1 MLLVSGSHA
10 SENSNT
16 PGPGN
21 VVDTDRKT
29 KNGNLRRSTTA
40 NQGTNLNV
48 DHSGEQQLNHPNR
61 ANTRHNDNHHPQVP
75 IKGMG
80 PDNLLSE
87 DLAGR
92 QLSQQTSMT
101 RVEVLC
107 GYEEALEDCA
117 AKVRLAT
124 KSATHFEERHLLKCA
139 HSIGVSIGESDMHLL
154 SDFNIQR
161 SQPRFTSHIPDSLR
175 VSKRRLQGQR
185 QPQGLG
191 IVQAPQFWS
200 RYGKKGEGVKVCV
213 LDTGIDGQ
221 HQDLGKFG
229 GSGADANTANWDT
242 DKDGHGTHVSGTI
255 AALDNS
261 VGVVGVAP
269 KAELFTVKVFRDDNG
284 EIYDEDLIAA
294 FDACVSAK
302 ANIISMSLGGPGS
315 TLAEQRAVNDLF
327 TKEKIM
333 LVAASGNS
341 GNSDFEYPAS
351 YDGVVS
357 VGSVNFNR
365 DVSNFSTF
373 NNKVDLTAPGTF
385 RCSGKGG
392 RLDYWC
398 LFCFGAV
405 KLITWLS
412 FIVLSISV

>member
-1 MLLVSGSHA
+1 MTSDNAL
-10 SENSNT
+10 
-16 PGPGN
+16 
-21 VVDTDRKT
+21 TDD
-29 KNGNLRRSTTA
+29 S
-40 NQGTNLNV
+40 
-48 DHSGEQQLNHPNR
+48 
-61 ANTRHNDNHHPQVP
+61 
-75 IKGMG
+75 KGH
-80 PDNLLSE
+80 
-87 DLAGR
+87 
-92 QLSQQTSMT
+92 QHSQQSSLV

-107 GYEEALEDCA
+107 GYEETLEDCA

-124 KSATHFEERHLLKCA
+124 TSATHFEERHLLKCA

-200 RYGKKGEGVKVCV
+200 EYGKKGEGVKVCV
-213 LDTGIDGQ
+213 LDSGIDGQ

-242 DKDGHGTHVSGTI
+242 DRDGHGTHVSGTI

-269 KAELFTVKVFRDDNG
+269 NAELFTVKVFRDDTD

-294 FDACVSAK
+294 FDVCVSANV
-302 ANIISMSLGGPGS
+302 NIISMSLGGPYS
-315 TLAEQRAVNDLF
+315 TVAEQRAVNDLF
-327 TKEKIM
+327 TKQNIM

-341 GNSDFEYPAS
+341 GISEYEYPAS

-365 DVSNFSTF
+365 EVSDFSTF
-373 NNKVDLTAPGTF
+373 NDMVDLTAPGKLQY
-385 RCSGKGG
+385 CSATGVVAG
-392 RLDYWC
+392 RAVATLPF
-398 LFCFGAV
+398 LVFGCV
-405 KLITWLS
+405 
-412 FIVLSISV
+412 VP

>member
-1 MLLVSGSHA
+1 MSTKGGSRQLKPF
-10 SENSNT
+10 EDN
-16 PGPGN
+16 
-21 VVDTDRKT
+21 
-29 KNGNLRRSTTA
+29 RRPKQRTRLTTA
-40 NQGTNLNV
+40 THGKNLNV
-48 DHSGEQQLNHPNR
+48 HHSVDHQLNHPKR
-61 ANTRHNDNHHPQVP
+61 AKTSHNYNHHSQVS
-75 IKGMG
+75 IQGMTSDNALTDDSKGH
-80 PDNLLSE
+80 
-87 DLAGR
+87 
-92 QLSQQTSMT
+92 QHSQQSSLV

-107 GYEEALEDCA
+107 GYEETLEDCA

-124 KSATHFEERHLLKCA
+124 TSATHFEERHLLKCA

-200 RYGKKGEGVKVCV
+200 EYGKKGEGVKVCV
-213 LDTGIDGQ
+213 LDSGIDGQ

-242 DKDGHGTHVSGTI
+242 DRDGHGTHVSGTI

-269 KAELFTVKVFRDDNG
+269 NAELFTVKVFRDDTD

-294 FDACVSAK
+294 FDVCVSANV
-302 ANIISMSLGGPGS
+302 NIISMSLGGPYS
-315 TLAEQRAVNDLF
+315 TVAEQRAVNDLF
-327 TKEKIM
+327 TKQNIM

-341 GNSDFEYPAS
+341 GISEYEYPAS

-365 DVSNFSTF
+365 EVSDFSTF
-373 NNKVDLTAPGTF
+373 NDMVDLTAPGKLQY
-385 RCSGKGG
+385 CSATGVVAG
-392 RLDYWC
+392 RAVATLPF
-398 LFCFGAV
+398 LVFGCV
-405 KLITWLS
+405 
-412 FIVLSISV
+412 VP